1 MAGLRRPALLQAL
14 IVGRRV
20 DIRKRPVIVN
30 LDVAFA
36 RRVRSY
42 DWLRP
47 CGRIRLAQGV
57 KERTIDEQRMA
68 VLAAARGPNDRRV
81 RLAVPIDNSS
91 NGCRG
96 QQR

>member
-1 MAGLRRPALLQAL
+1 
-14 IVGRRV
+14 
-20 DIRKRPVIVN
+20 
-30 LDVAFA
+30 
-36 RRVRSY
+36 VRSY

-47 CGRIRLAQGV
+47 CGGIRLAQGV

-81 RLAVPIDNSS
+81 RLALPIDNSS

-96 QQR
+96 QQRHIHERHQDRDDTRAIDHAKTCEKRR